1 MQGGAP
7 RGASRR
13 PTGQRLPAVA
23 AGFKCRYGSQIEW
36 RRVVLEEM
44 VQEGPQHMQPKIRRR
59 IAAEFNGAQAAAVQ
73 ALLMMEPGTHDEVER
88 RMIGVPRFERLVNGN
103 VAVDILLVPQA
114 MDQHHRNR
122 DALLGENPVQSLRL
136 PEFIIGGM

>member
-23 AGFKCRYGSQIEW
+23 AGFECRHGSQIER

-59 IAAEFNGAQAAAVQ
+59 IAAEFKGAQAAAVQ
-73 ALLMMEPGTHDEVER
+73 ALLMMEPGTQDEIER
-88 RMIGVPRFERLVNGN
+88 RVIGMLRFERLVKGN
-103 VAVDILLVPQA
+103 VAVDVLLVPQA
-114 MDQHHRNR
+114 MNQHHWNR
-122 DALLGENPVQSLRL
+122 DTLLGENPV
-136 PEFIIGGM
+136 

>member
-7 RGASRR
+7 CGASRR

-23 AGFKCRYGSQIEW
+23 AGFKCRYGSQIER

-73 ALLMMEPGTHDEVER
+73 TLLMMEPGTHHQEQR
-88 RMIGVPRFERLVNGN
+88 RMIGVLRLQRLVECDI
-103 VAVDILLVPQA
+103 AVDVL
-114 MDQHHRNR
+114 
-122 DALLGENPVQSLRL
+122 
-136 PEFIIGGM
+136 